1 MSYPAIEPLTTL
13 PPAEVTRV
21 RTILGDVLN
30 TDIPSDAIDLIDSGM
45 LDSLALVTLILE
57 LETNFNITVS
67 YDNLEVDNFRTVDS
81 IAKFVFENL

>member
-1 MSYPAIEPLTTL
+1 MSYPAIETLTTL
-13 PPAEVTRV
+13 PPAEVNRV

-30 TDIPSDAIDLIDSGM
+30 TELPSDEIDLIDSGM

-67 YDNLEVDNFRTVDS
+67 YDNLEVDNFRTVDT
-81 IAKFVFENL
+81 IAKFIFENM